1 MLADG
6 VLYATRTL
14 QSPMPFFKV
23 EIKVACGNHAENQRH
38 YYSPLLTYFN
48 AHISP
53 VSWRWSIITQHGQK
67 VEVGAVR
74 SLNGWVRMNEKK
86 PLVAFAY
93 CGGSFHSSFMP
104 TLTLSWPESTRGLYP
119 VILNCSKTL
128 VGKHSSHTSVWR
140 GELHEVC
147 LAVLFWVVHPENRIL
162 SWVII
167 IW

>member
-23 EIKVACGNHAENQRH
+23 EIKVACGNHAEIQRH
-38 YYSPLLTYFN
+38 QLSYDSPLLTYFN

-104 TLTLSWPESTRGLYP
+104 TLTLEWTRISER
-119 VILNCSKTL
+119 V